1 MPIYPEILKRL
12 IGSKQTLLDMGCC
25 FAQDIRKL
33 VFDGAPSENIY
44 GAELR
49 REFIDLGYDLFR
61 DRDTLKSTFVIGDI
75 FDDSAE
81 SWFHELEGIL
91 DIIYAASIFHLFDWK
106 EQVRM
111 AERVVGLLKP
121 VKGSMVLGRQRGNL
135 QPAEYEHRTNKGGT
149 MFRHNEESWK
159 KMWKQ
164 VGEKTGT
171 TWDVNVILQ
180 RGEDDL
186 GRMQVPEN
194 GSFGNKVDA
203 GDGSL
208 RFEVV
213 RL

>member
-1 MPIYPEILKRL
+1 
-12 IGSKQTLLDMGCC
+12 MGCC

-33 VFDGAPSENIY
+33 VSDGAPSENIY

-49 REFIDLGYDLFR
+49 KEFIDLGYDLFR
-61 DRDTLKSTFVIGDI
+61 DRNTLKSKFVIGDI

-81 SWFHELEGIL
+81 SWFHELRGRI
-91 DIIYAASIFHLFDWK
+91 DIIYAASIFHLFNWE
-106 EQVRM
+106 EQVSM

-135 QPAEYEHRTNKGGT
+135 QPAEYEHRTNQGGT
-149 MFRHNEESWK
+149 MFRHNEASWK
-159 KMWKQ
+159 RMWKQ
-164 VGEKTGT
+164 VGESTGT
-171 TWDVNVILQ
+171 TWDVSVILL
-180 RGEDDL
+180 RGKDDL
-186 GRMQVPEN
+186 GKMQVARN